1 MDELEKLFTIN
12 DVAQMMGFTT
22 RTIRN
27 YIKDGA
33 LQGRKVGAQWR
44 FTMAD
49 IKNLFNNDV
58 FLGDKQRQNQR
69 TVLGFLKGGEN
80 GLEGKNQVCT
90 IIDCACEDQKAGQ
103 RIYEKLVSV
112 INSKRDNLPARFDYE
127 FREKESK
134 ARFYLLGSPDFVA
147 ETLQRLS

>member
-1 MDELEKLFTIN
+1 MEELEKLFTID
-12 DVAQMMGFTT
+12 DVARMMGFTP

-49 IKNLFNNDV
+49 IKNLFNNNV
-58 FLGDKQRQNQR
+58 FMDDKTRKNRQ

-80 GLEGKNQVCT
+80 GLEGKNQVCA

-103 RIYEKLVSV
+103 KIYEKLVSV
-112 INSKRDNLPARFDYE
+112 INNKKDKLPARFDYE
-127 FREKESK
+127 FRKEANK

-147 ETLQRLS
+147 ETLQKLG